1 MNRKLKT
8 GNYNP
13 SFPIKNLIMANVNRE
28 IKASHAVKFKEK
40 LNEFNWLMPIIIS
53 KNGNVI
59 EGHHRIQSAILLKQ
73 NTLPAYIVDWV
84 NVSDAKEHLN
94 CIIGLNNG
102 SLNWSML
109 DYLKAYINFNAD
121 YSWVYNKYL
130 IFKKNITIG
139 NIINL
144 YFNNNRSGFKF
155 KKGQSKIVNID
166 YSDWFL
172 NKLATLNIKHGK
184 KKLQSYCVRE
194 FIYLCRTHAKGN
206 KKAVDYLFTKYD
218 FMCKINHPA
227 LTSIT
232 EFKPIL
238 EMYLKEFKSK

>member
-40 LNEFNWLMPIIIS
+40 LNE
-53 KNGNVI
+53 
-59 EGHHRIQSAILLKQ
+59 
-73 NTLPAYIVDWV
+73 Y
-84 NVSDAKEHLN
+84 
-94 CIIGLNNG
+94 NG

-172 NKLATLNIKHGK
+172 NKLATLDDIKWVPK
-184 KKLQSYCVRE
+184 K
-194 FIYLCRTHAKGN
+194 
-206 KKAVDYLFTKYD
+206 
-218 FMCKINHPA
+218 
-227 LTSIT
+227 T
-232 EFKPIL
+232 EPKP
-238 EMYLKEFKSK
+238 ESKTWTFKSSSSDKTYKVKQTDNTLKCNCMGFFRAKDRRCKHNKSVEKEINKNDKKT